1 MGGGEDTLVCC
12 TDKFQMMSIS
22 LSTLTNIKDN
32 GGSFDNFLAPFHLP
46 NVKGEAAITGI
57 DVALWKNVVITC
69 GKDKTG
75 AFVPLHYHYYY
86 YYYYNYYHH
95 HYYYSYLGIK
105 SITTTTASITST
117 TNTNTITTTTTTTN
131 TTTTTI

>member
-86 YYYYNYYHH
+86 YYYNYYHH

>member
-12 TDKFQMMSIS
+12 TDKFQMLSIS

-32 GGSFDNFLAPFHLP
+32 GGSFDNFLSPFHLP

-57 DVALWKNVVITC
+57 DVALWKNIVITC

-75 AFVPLHYHYYY
+75 ILTLLFLPLP
-86 YYYYNYYHH
+86 
-95 HYYYSYLGIK
+95 LP
-105 SITTTTASITST
+105 ST
-117 TNTNTITTTTTTTN
+117 TDRNSNN
-131 TTTTTI
+131 LAML